1 MSAKVKQIL
10 SLVPVTIT
18 LGFLYWLKEDKNM
31 RGLKDTNIL
40 DLHSK
45 LSELVEEYEKK
56 YPEGLTGWS

>member
-1 MSAKVKQIL
+1 MSAKVKQTL

-31 RGLKDTNIL
+31 RGLKDSNIL

-45 LSELVEEYEKK
+45 LFELLEEYNRK

>member
-18 LGFLYWLKEDKNM
+18 LGFIYWLKEDKNM
-31 RGLKDTNIL
+31 RGLKDSNIL

-45 LSELVEEYEKK
+45 LFELLEEYNRK